1 MARGVTITRPPR
13 PQAQAG
19 QHLEQRQR
27 PKRRLK
33 RGPRVRN
40 LGQIGYA
47 KTRQLAAAAGL
58 ETEGN
63 TGRLVTSLYRYVLY
77 KAM

>member
-1 MARGVTITRPPR
+1 MLSMYGARRHHHSAASAAGCRPS
-13 PQAQAG
+13 

-33 RGPRVRN
+33 RGARVRN

-47 KTRQLAAAAGL
+47 KTRQLAAARQV
-58 ETEGN
+58 GN
-63 TGRLVTSLYRYVLY
+63 ERQHREVGHIAL
-77 KAM
+77 